1 MMEINLDRAAY
12 YQEKMKS
19 AADRMSYG
27 VQELQNVINTI
38 ERQVGLEEFVP
49 SLSSALEELQEETRT
64 LRQME
69 TGLGEI
75 IRSWKETDIRIV
87 REYQQENVSQVRV
100 NWSSVYFSNL
110 KLKEMG
116 IRFLF

>member
-38 ERQVGLEEFVP
+38 ERQEGLEEFVP
-49 SLSSALEELQEETRT
+49 SLSSALERRKFRLETAVRM
-64 LRQME
+64 RSRPFFAASISSAE
-69 TGLGEI
+69 KFRGL
-75 IRSWKETDIRIV
+75 
-87 REYQQENVSQVRV
+87 
-100 NWSSVYFSNL
+100 L
-110 KLKEMG
+110 
-116 IRFLF
+116 

>member
-38 ERQVGLEEFVP
+38 ERQEGLEEFVP

-75 IRSWKETDIRIV
+75 MRSWKETDIRIA